1 MSLLRSIGAVLVGIL
16 LAYLLPRLMEQ
27 VLVASVAGRELY
39 TAGDYF
45 AARNTAGIMAAR
57 LVMTFF
63 LGTLAGHMAAR
74 IAREDAVRTVGIA
87 AVALTAMMIWEFTA
101 GEMAWGTPIWLR
113 VAIVALTGPSMM
125 LGAIARA
132 KAAELRAGM

>member
-1 MSLLRSIGAVLVGIL
+1 VYLLRSVAAVLIGIL

-45 AARNTAGIMAAR
+45 AARNTAGPLAAR
-57 LVMTFF
+57 LVLTFF

-74 IAREDAVRTVGIA
+74 IAKEDAVRTVGIA
-87 AVALTAMMIWEFTA
+87 AIALTAMMIWEFTA
-101 GEMAWGTPIWLR
+101 GDMAWGTPIWMR

-132 KAAELRAGM
+132 KAAELREQS